1 MKKLHFNYLLH
12 LRPLL
17 ASVSSASELDLKQY
31 DAICVVDCEAS
42 NGFIANAPVTCPMPV
57 MASVT
62 SPNVF
67 TPVNAPVYVDSGKES
82 TNVLLLETNFTKK
95 GKRTKG
101 KAKRKAKRNRIREP
115 IKACSWEQSTPKK
128 SVMPTIKKLRL
139 V

>member
-1 MKKLHFNYLLH
+1 MKNYISIIFCTFAL
-12 LRPLL
+12 LL

-62 SPNVF
+62 SPMF
-67 TPVNAPVYVDSGKES
+67 TPVNAPVVYVDSGKES

-101 KAKRKAKRNRIREP
+101 KAKRKAKRNRNTRTNKGLFP
-115 IKACSWEQSTPKK
+115 GSKAPRKK
-128 SVMPTIKKLRL
+128 CDAYN
-139 V
+139 